1 MVNLIKGWSKKD
13 PSINAW
19 RQGMGTLYG
28 GGGPT
33 GWTDDLSLAMP
44 ARKPPVVAST
54 LPPGM
59 DMVVEMEELIRKLC
73 SDEY

>member
-13 PSINAW
+13 PNISAW

-28 GGGPT
+28 GGPT
-33 GWTDDLSLAMP
+33 SWADDFSVAMP
-44 ARKPPVVAST
+44 ARKPPVVAPT
-54 LPPGM
+54 LPAAM
-59 DMVVEMEELIRKLC
+59 DMVVEIEELIRKLS